1 MDKFVFL
8 KNGAA
13 AIAVLGLHI
22 QVNSARLTY
31 LFCVFFFLDIN
42 IDDDFSM
49 LMKKKKK
56 KKTFDM
62 SDVNASLPVGVF
74 FRKQTRELFS
84 TVEIAIFSKF
94 IRKCLW

>member
-1 MDKFVFL
+1 MDKFFFEEWGCCYCCFGTAYSSKFSKADL
-8 KNGAA
+8 F
-13 AIAVLGLHI
+13 VL
-22 QVNSARLTY
+22 
-31 LFCVFFFLDIN
+31 CVFFLDIN